1 MAEIDPITQEALRRA
16 SRMYNRGKPQGVSR
30 PHSEPKP
37 LKKEPEPDKK
47 PAHEKPRVHNNHEH
61 KEESDPIKAFFKDK
75 EESIILLLVMLLM
88 DENADPSL
96 LLALMY
102 LLI

>member
-16 SRMYNRGKPQGVSR
+16 AQMRSR
-30 PHSEPKP
+30 PKAQRRSEPP
-37 LKKEPEPDKK
+37 APENPVRGDNEGAKKAPPSIN
-47 PAHEKPRVHNNHEH
+47 R
-61 KEESDPIKAFFKDK
+61 SDPIKAFFRDK